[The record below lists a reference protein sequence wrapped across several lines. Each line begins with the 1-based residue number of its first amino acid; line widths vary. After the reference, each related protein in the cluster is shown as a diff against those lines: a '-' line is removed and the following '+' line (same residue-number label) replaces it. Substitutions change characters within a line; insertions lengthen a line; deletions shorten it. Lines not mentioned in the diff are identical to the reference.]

1 MKTDSI
7 NRWLIL
13 GANLGVLVG
22 IIFLAI
28 ELRQNNELLE
38 AQTRA
43 ENFDRIIGFAEQ
55 IIENP
60 ALATALRK
68 TENNEEITEVEDILL
83 RAMALR
89 TLRQFEWTFG
99 EVQAGR
105 LEGPLPVDIY
115 RKGFRGE
122 GIFRWPIGEYW
133 AVMKEY
139 FAPDFVQFVEENI
152 VNPKAD

>member
-7 NRWLIL
+7 NRWLTL

-22 IIFLAI
+22 IIFLAT

-43 ENFDRIIGFAEQ
+43 ENFDRVIGFAEQ

-60 ALATALRK
+60 ALATALKK

-89 TLRQFEWTFG
+89 AFRQLEWTFR
-99 EVQAGR
+99 EVQEGR
-105 LEGPLPVDIY
+105 LEGPVPVEIY
-115 RKGFRGE
+115 RKGFRNE
-122 GIFRWPIGEYW
+122 GIFRWPLDEYW
-133 AVMKEY
+133 AVMKG
-139 FAPDFVQFVEENI
+139 FFPPDFVQFVEENI
-152 VNPKAD
+152 VHPKAD

>member
-1 MKTDSI
+1 MKAISI
-7 NRWLIL
+7 NRWLTL

-22 IIFLAI
+22 IVFLAI
-28 ELRQNNELLE
+28 ELRQNNDLLE

-60 ALATALRK
+60 ALATALQK

-89 TLRQFEWTFG
+89 AFRQLEWTFR

-105 LEGPLPVDIY
+105 LEGPVPVELY
-115 RKGFRGE
+115 RKGFRSE
-122 GIFRWPIGEYW
+122 GIFRWPLGEYW
-133 AVMKEY
+133 GVMKG
-139 FAPDFVQFVEENI
+139 FFSPDFVLFVEENI
-152 VNPKAD
+152 VHPNAD

>member
-1 MKTDSI
+1 MKANSVS
-7 NRWLIL
+7 RWLTL

-22 IIFLAI
+22 IVFLAI

-43 ENFDRIIGFAEQ
+43 DNFDRMIGFAEQ
-55 IIENP
+55 IMENP
-60 ALATALRK
+60 TLATVLQK

-89 TLRQFEWTFG
+89 TFRQLEWTFR
-99 EVQAGR
+99 EVEAGR
-105 LEGPLPVDIY
+105 LDGPVPVEIF
-115 RKGFRGE
+115 RKGFGSE
-122 GIFRWPIGEYW
+122 GIFRWPLGEYW
-133 AVMKEY
+133 AGMKQF

-152 VNPKAD
+152 VNRKAD